1 MVEGDNTHQPGAPS
15 EMTDP
20 TSIRTVSPG
29 RAQSPSV
36 VLAALRSR
44 AADLRIM
51 ATSIR
56 TPLSNTYR
64 RRAAELEL
72 QAAALAA
79 GLGFAP
85 RPLCLAVVAA

>member
-1 MVEGDNTHQPGAPS
+1 
-15 EMTDP
+15 MTDLLTTP
-20 TSIRTVSPG
+20 STAHSRHHNPSI
-29 RAQSPSV
+29 

-44 AADLRIM
+44 ATDLRLM

-64 RRAAELEL
+64 RRASELEL

-79 GLGFAP
+79 ALGFAQ
-85 RPLCLAVVAA
+85 RPLCLATVVAA

>member
-1 MVEGDNTHQPGAPS
+1 MTKPS
-15 EMTDP
+15 
-20 TSIRTVSPG
+20 SIRTGSTS

-36 VLAALRSR
+36 ILAALRSR

-79 GLGFAP
+79 GLGFTP
-85 RPLCLAVVAA
+85 RPVCLAVVVS

>member
-1 MVEGDNTHQPGAPS
+1 MPEQSNGVDQ
-15 EMTDP
+15 TDP
-20 TSIRTVSPG
+20 RTPG
-29 RAQSPSV
+29 RSLTDL
-36 VLAALRSR
+36 LASLRSR

-64 RRAAELEL
+64 RRASELEL

-79 GLGFAP
+79 ALGFAQ
-85 RPLCLAVVAA
+85 RPLCVATVAA

>member
-1 MVEGDNTHQPGAPS
+1 M
-15 EMTDP
+15 MTDP
-20 TSIRTVSPG
+20 TDIRTTVPA
-29 RAQSPSV
+29 RAQSPSA

-64 RRAAELEL
+64 RRAAEIEL
-72 QAAALAA
+72 QAAAMAA

-85 RPLCLAVVAA
+85 RPLCLAAVAA